1 MVGSTAA
8 AKPGARHIRVGLEDG
23 GLVRMAEDDEG
34 RGEGLHGGQHEGLP
48 PIHRIRGEEVRQ
60 GARRALRDG
69 RNATA
74 LPRDVDDGQAAAFR
88 ARRVRGRQSLLSL
101 RGEDD
106 GPSRKPRGPRDQRQ
120 EAEPLESKG
129 SAFLRIALARVVGQ
143 EPDGCHGI
151 YGLVNS
157 A

>member
-1 MVGSTAA
+1 
-8 AKPGARHIRVGLEDG
+8 
-23 GLVRMAEDDEG
+23 MAEDDEG

-48 PIHRIRGEEVRQ
+48 PIHRIRREEVRQ
-60 GARRALRDG
+60 GARGALRDG
-69 RNATA
+69 RKATA

-129 SAFLRIALARVVGQ
+129 GAFLRIALARVVGQ

-151 YGLVNS
+151 YGLANS